1 MPGEVLGS
9 GRCETSASGF
19 RGLGFWGLAVLNL
32 FRLCC
37 LTCAFVLL
45 TLLRPLMRSGFRAY
59 FSLDSV
65 RHRELLVVC
74 VLV

>member
-1 MPGEVLGS
+1 MVRVGVRLQLQ
-9 GRCETSASGF
+9 
-19 RGLGFWGLAVLNL
+19 GLGFRVLGFGGLNL